1 MSKACRENDQP
12 RSPSFLAVDF
22 FCGAGGTTRGLVDAG
37 GYVIAGIDKDPACEK
52 TFTENNPNEFVDYCA
67 PRFLG
72 RDIFPRTNDYPT
84 GQQSELIDELD
95 ELISYYRGK
104 VPGIPLFFAI
114 CAPCQP
120 FTTVSKKK
128 LTQERA
134 DGRKRDQNLLK
145 QAAKFVER
153 FQPEL
158 VLSENVRGIGDPR
171 YGGVWG
177 DFQERLRD
185 LGYAIGSKIVCASKF
200 GIPQYRKRSI
210 LLAMREEIVREDRFL
225 DASRWELA
233 VPSND
238 PDCSTVSVRDAI
250 DHLPPIGAGMTDPE
264 IPNHKTRTLSDL
276 NLKRISCAKPGE
288 TNKYLLDTKFGNLGL
303 PCHKRVNER
312 LKQRCFNDVYGQT
325 VTDDHNQML
334 QHFERSVRA
343 LRHIAKSWNFTS
355 RGGANSVVSR

>member
-1 MSKACRENDQP
+1 MQGDTL
-12 RSPSFLAVDF
+12 SPGSIRTLPVRRLLPK
-22 FCGAGGTTRGLVDAG
+22 TIRTSLWT
-37 GYVIAGIDKDPACEK
+37 IAQ
-52 TFTENNPNEFVDYCA
+52 

-72 RDIFPRTNDYPT
+72 RDIFPRTTDYPA

-95 ELISYYRGK
+95 ELISYYRSTI
-104 VPGIPLFFAI
+104 PGVPLFFAI

-134 DGRKRDQNLLK
+134 DGRKRDQDLLK

-177 DFQERLRD
+177 DFQERLQD

-210 LLAMREEIVREDRFL
+210 LLAVREEIVREDRFL

-238 PDCSTVSVRDAI
+238 PR
-250 DHLPPIGAGMTDPE
+250 LLYGLGAGCYRSPA
-264 IPNHKTRTLSDL
+264 SDQC
-276 NLKRISCAKPGE
+276 RH
-288 TNKYLLDTKFGNLGL
+288 D
-303 PCHKRVNER
+303 
-312 LKQRCFNDVYGQT
+312 
-325 VTDDHNQML
+325 
-334 QHFERSVRA
+334 RS
-343 LRHIAKSWNFTS
+343 
-355 RGGANSVVSR
+355 